1 MSCQKVTL
9 QIIINYLFDRLKL
22 IDRCYRNYKDK
33 NIETIML
40 EYHKVLQLCNARK
53 ANIVCYDP
61 VTTSIEIVEITIC
74 YDLYFEQVLN
84 GKDKKYIHLLNVL
97 ENLGFTVKMHVLCS
111 DPWGM
116 SKKIVLKLFKR
127 FTKVVKKEKYIEMV
141 LCIHYYWSKLYLA
154 K

>member
-9 QIIINYLFDRLKL
+9 QIIINYLFGRLKL
-22 IDRCYRNYKDK
+22 IDRRYRNYKDK

-40 EYHKVLQLCNARK
+40 KHHEVLQLCNARK